1 MAKHSEAKVQFKIE
15 HEQFK
20 KGMKELTNENTK
32 LRKEFQLQQQ
42 QMKLTASEVE
52 KLEAKVQ
59 FLSKQKEI
67 VQKKIELTN
76 EHLERARKV
85 YGDNSEE
92 VDKLTKELLDL
103 QVQEQRIENSIQTAN
118 NQISKQREEME
129 KAESKAKKFGESIKK
144 AGENVEEFG
153 EKADRLGGKLTT
165 RVTAPILAGG
175 TAIIKA
181 ASDFESAFAG
191 VIKTVDAT
199 DAQLEQ
205 IRQGIRDMAKELP
218 ASATEIAG
226 VAEAAGQ
233 LGIETENILEF
244 TRTMIDLGEATNMTS
259 EQAATD
265 LARLAN
271 ITQMPKENFD
281 RLGSS
286 IVALGNNFAT
296 TEREI
301 TSMALRLAAQGKQ
314 IGMTE
319 AQILALAATMS
330 SLGIEAE
337 AGGTAMTTVLK
348 RIQTAVGEGGE
359 SLKGFA
365 DVARVS
371 SKEFAE
377 AFRKDPVKAL
387 DLFVKGLSQSS
398 EEGKNLTTILA
409 NLGIKGIRESDTLLR
424 MAGAADLLTEA
435 VETSSKAWEENTA
448 LTKEAEQRYS
458 TTESKVKILW
468 NRIKDIGI
476 ELGEVLVPAFLDV
489 LDASEPLI
497 RQIEKGA
504 KAFTELSKEE
514 QQTILKM
521 VGLAAATGPALKGVG
536 ALTTGVGGLMKG
548 LGSVTETLGNESKGL
563 LPRIAALGKGGVV
576 GLAIAGIGLLA
587 AGIYNLTKEKERLR
601 DVSLDTYNAM
611 MDEYRS
617 NEKLIEQLDELRNKS
632 KLTNDEF
639 ARYVDLHS
647 ELAEAT
653 NPGVIEAINREMH
666 DLQTKS
672 GLSNDELEEMVRLNG
687 ELVEA
692 LPGATEKITEQ
703 GNKIAGTTVEL
714 QKYNQE
720 INQMA
725 TLELLGEY
733 YDALENQEILLKEL
747 TKEQEK
753 LNSMKEREQE
763 LALILKDTSDEGL
776 KAAKEKVELEI
787 AYLTELRRTT
797 YLTEE
802 EFNLIG
808 DQIDGRLELLKLID
822 KGKEA
827 LSEEHLELKK
837 NLVEQEKLVLEK
849 EEEIKKLDTVID
861 RLVEQYLTSAGITAE
876 KARQA
881 IHDNNAIEVLD
892 EKIKLLEEEKR
903 KIYETTP
910 IAEQNTELFQEQVKS
925 LDDQIDRL
933 ETAKSNIQG
942 LVKDASNYN
951 EELGKDIE
959 KKIGLKYDPDPDSLD
974 KRLSRPVT
982 KPVHINGVPKGPYL
996 APMYAKGTDFHPG
1009 GPAILAEEGPEL
1021 VRQGNNWAI
1030 APVMGVYNLKRGADV
1045 FTAEQTK
1052 KILNGLARLPAYAD
1066 GVGAGR
1072 KINNISNNIGA
1083 ALATTVQ
1090 NQIVVNV
1097 EASGIYLDGRKV
1109 GEVIWRPVKEHIE
1122 FDGSRNKLFRG

>member
-1 MAKHSEAKVQFKIE
+1 M
-15 HEQFK
+15 
-20 KGMKELTNENTK
+20 
-32 LRKEFQLQQQ
+32 
-42 QMKLTASEVE
+42 
-52 KLEAKVQ
+52 
-59 FLSKQKEI
+59 
-67 VQKKIELTN
+67 
-76 EHLERARKV
+76 
-85 YGDNSEE
+85 
-92 VDKLTKELLDL
+92 
-103 QVQEQRIENSIQTAN
+103 
-118 NQISKQREEME
+118 
-129 KAESKAKKFGESIKK
+129 
-144 AGENVEEFG
+144 
-153 EKADRLGGKLTT
+153 
-165 RVTAPILAGG
+165 TAPILAGG

-271 ITQMPKENFD
+271 ITQMPQENFD

-348 RIQTAVGEGGE
+348 RIQTAVGESGE

-424 MAGAADLLTEA
+424 MAGAAELLTEA

-548 LGSVTETLGNESKGL
+548 LGSVTETLGKANESKGL

-672 GLSNDELEEMVRLNG
+672 SLSNDELEEMVRLNG

-849 EEEIKKLDTVID
+849 EEEIKKLDTVLD

-881 IHDNNAIEVLD
+881 IHDDNALEVLE
-892 EKIKLLEEEKR
+892 EKIRLLEEEKR
-903 KIYETTP
+903 KLYETTP
-910 IAEQNTELFQEQVKS
+910 PVEQNTELFEEQVRS
-925 LDDQIDRL
+925 LDEQINRL
-933 ETAKSNIQG
+933 QTARTNIQG
-942 LVKDASNYN
+942 LVDDASNFN
-951 EELGKDIE
+951 EELGKNVE

-1066 GVGAGR
+1066 GTG
-1072 KINNISNNIGA
+1072 IGGKLESYQNTGVN
-1083 ALATTVQ
+1083 LATTLQ
-1090 NQIVVNV
+1090 NKLNAQFYITVV
-1097 EASGIYLDGRKV
+1097 SQLDGR
-1109 GEVIWRPVKEHIE
+1109 EVARNQYRYIKEIDE
-1122 FDGSRNKLFRG
+1122 FESNRWG